1 MSLKVAESEKL
12 SRKQLE
18 CLTVSQFVAESWRKK
33 ILEYFIVTINMKK
46 WTLKICL
53 TIRRDQRSAIFYVYI
68 CGSPSRTRLPSSS
81 PHMHLS

>member
-18 CLTVSQFVAESWRKK
+18 CLTVSQFVAEWRKK
-33 ILEYFIVTINMKK
+33 ILEYFVITFNMKK

-53 TIRRDQRSAIFYVYI
+53 TIRTDQRSAIFYVYI
-68 CGSPSRTRLPSSS
+68 SGSPSWT
-81 PHMHLS
+81 